1 MKRVIGILC
10 CASFILTSAACLI
23 GSEFINLA
31 KDHQSITVDHSYV
44 EQDRPGRQSQAQTKA
59 ATLEIVWTEHCG
71 PCRRLKVVAIRLVA
85 EGYDIVLVNADQDT
99 RGSSVY
105 PSLYY
110 LDSNGGFLRKE
121 TGFKTAAHIKEH
133 LDK

>member
-1 MKRVIGILC
+1 MKRVMGILC
-10 CASFILTSAACLI
+10 CASFILASAACLI
-23 GSEFINLA
+23 GSEFVNQA

-44 EQDRPGRQSQAQTKA
+44 EQVGPTVQAQTKA
-59 ATLEIVWTEHCG
+59 ATLEIVVTEHCG
-71 PCRRLKVVAIRLVA
+71 PCRRLKVVVIRLIA
-85 EGYDIVLVNADQDT
+85 EGYDIVLVDADQDT

-121 TGFKTAAHIKEH
+121 TGFKTAAHIKEY
-133 LDK
+133 LGK